1 MQVQS
6 FVIQIMYMVAFSV
19 ESVSGRSTHRYN
31 SLPSYST
38 RCGGVAHVVPLYLV
52 SVMENYLDQ
61 IWWLDIYTRLFIA
74 FNQSQSDSCPEQHSA
89 TYLPI
94 TALSHRGGGYHVF
107 SKEKILS
114 MLTSAS
120 QE

>member
-38 RCGGVAHVVPLYLV
+38 RCGGVAHVVLV
-52 SVMENYLDQ
+52 VEITL
-61 IWWLDIYTRLFIA
+61 TRF
-74 FNQSQSDSCPEQHSA
+74 
-89 TYLPI
+89 
-94 TALSHRGGGYHVF
+94 GG
-107 SKEKILS
+107 
-114 MLTSAS
+114 
-120 QE
+120 